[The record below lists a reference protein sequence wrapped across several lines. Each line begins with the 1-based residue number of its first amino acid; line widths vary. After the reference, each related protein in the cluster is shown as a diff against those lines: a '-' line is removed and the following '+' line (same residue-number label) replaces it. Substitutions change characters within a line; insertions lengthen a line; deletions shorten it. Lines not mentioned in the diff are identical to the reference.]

1 MASRSKRPASRGF
14 VNNIILESLLNGDKY
29 GYEIIKIVEEKSNGK
44 IVLKQPSLY
53 SSLKRFEVKGYIT
66 SYWGDSDI
74 GGRRHYYTLT
84 ETGREYYNRVVLKI
98 KPAITVK
105 EPATNIQAEQL
116 EQLELEVTSQHP
128 EKPKSVDDADYN
140 VFELLENNVEP
151 VSSKSEKSTEK
162 INSIQVDMF
171 STQTNEIVKQEES
184 VNVDLLQSLKSD
196 QKQSAVITTKE
207 ETKKDIPL
215 ISETEQDFFSW
226 GTSNTT
232 QPNIVEE
239 EEKFIEEEPI
249 PSQKPQVTI
258 DEHGIIKVGEPA
270 EPKQTTKKIF
280 DNVGARINYNDPVI
294 KPKTKITESR
304 ELSEEE
310 REEKNKQFT
319 QKLDRIINEKT
330 NAQNNEPE
338 EIDYKN
344 ILGELLAKDES
355 SNFENDPQ
363 IYENNAFVNYDNSEE
378 DEYIET
384 DTIEETVSNIKQSTQ
399 RPVTTDDY
407 SGFKFKPY
415 SPTNE
420 DQQNINNF
428 ILINKARFNFG
439 IISFILMILQISVL
453 FIVLK
458 AYNLVAGSD
467 YTIIALGYAI
477 AIVLLLI
484 CSIPYFIAPDKR
496 AENGFRFNYTM
507 LFGILL
513 FMATCALTYA
523 GCTFAGLNANN
534 VSMFATKLLLPIILA
549 INFIIA
555 PLIYNIV
562 LQDKKIK

>member
-116 EQLELEVTSQHP
+116 EQLELEVTSQQP

-151 VSSKSEKSTEK
+151 VSSKPEKSTEK

-196 QKQSAVITTKE
+196 QKQSEVKTTKE

-226 GTSNTT
+226 GTSNTI

-239 EEKFIEEEPI
+239 EKFIEQEPI

-280 DNVGARINYNDPVI
+280 DNVGARINYNDPLI

-496 AENGFRFNYTM
+496 AENSFRFNYTM

>member
-116 EQLELEVTSQHP
+116 EQLELEVTSQQP

-140 VFELLENNVEP
+140 VFELLENNIEP

-196 QKQSAVITTKE
+196 QKQSAVKTTKE

-232 QPNIVEE
+232 QPNIVE

-384 DTIEETVSNIKQSTQ
+384 ETIEETVSNIKQSTQ

-458 AYNLVAGSD
+458 AYNLVSGSD

-477 AIVLLLI
+477 AIALLLI

-496 AENGFRFNYTM
+496 AENSFRFNYTM